1 MTADL
6 LTKMIS
12 IPSVSRDEKAVADF
26 LEGYLRD
33 LGLNPSRHGNNLWCV
48 KGQGPAVLMDAH
60 IDTVKP
66 VSAWQTNPF
75 TPVVEED
82 RITGLGSNDDGGSV
96 AAMIQAFMKAD
107 PKRHTLVLSLSA
119 EEELGGVN
127 GLESVLPVI
136 EAAVGPISCGIMGE
150 PTGLKMAVS
159 ERGLMVLD
167 CTVRGVAAHA
177 ASGLGVNAIGKSLPI
192 IQWFLD
198 HGMQVTQINAGTQHN
213 IVPDCCTFV
222 VDCRTVGRN
231 QEVLDK
237 ILPEVSCEVKP
248 RSTRLNGTNTP
259 LTHPLVVAGRAI
271 GLETYSSPTLS
282 NQALCS
288 FPTIKLGPGES
299 ARSHTAGEYILLS
312 EVDRAVEVYL
322 ALFEAYENLG

>member
-1 MTADL
+1 
-6 LTKMIS
+6 
-12 IPSVSRDEKAVADF
+12 
-26 LEGYLRD
+26 
-33 LGLNPSRHGNNLWCV
+33 
-48 KGQGPAVLMDAH
+48 
-60 IDTVKP
+60 
-66 VSAWQTNPF
+66 
-75 TPVVEED
+75 
-82 RITGLGSNDDGGSV
+82 
-96 AAMIQAFMKAD
+96 
-107 PKRHTLVLSLSA
+107 
-119 EEELGGVN
+119 
-127 GLESVLPVI
+127 
-136 EAAVGPISCGIMGE
+136 
-150 PTGLKMAVS
+150 
-159 ERGLMVLD
+159 
-167 CTVRGVAAHA
+167 VRGVAAHA
-177 ASGLGVNAIGKSLPI
+177 ASGLGENAIGKSLPI